1 MLLYCRAGFESEC
14 AAEITRAAAA
24 QGVTGYCEAPP
35 RAGFVVF
42 RALPAPRRPL
52 PETLEWVRLI
62 FARQLLALAAE
73 VRALPAADRATPL
86 GVAIAGLGRQ
96 FSDLWLEY
104 PDSNDGRA
112 LSRFCRAFRA
122 PLRQALTRAGVRLD
136 VPGTPRLHV
145 FFPDSGQ
152 ALIGLAD
159 PGNSAP
165 WPLAI
170 PRLRLPRSAPSRSAL
185 KLDEA
190 LLSFLDSEQRGRLLR
205 PGMRAVDLGAAPGGW
220 SWQLARRGLEV
231 VAVDN
236 GPLDAALLAGG
247 LVTHVR
253 ADGFRYRPPRPV
265 DWMVCDMVEQPQRI
279 AQLVGRWL
287 RRGDC
292 RAAVFNLKLPMKRRY
307 AAVSD
312 ALDRLAPE
320 LARPDGAVRLLCKQL
335 YHDREEVT
343 AAVLPG

>member
-1 MLLYCRAGFESEC
+1 VLLYCRPGFEGDC

-24 QGVTGYCEAPP
+24 QGVSGYCEAQP
-35 RAGFVVF
+35 RTAFVRF
-42 RALPAPRRPL
+42 RALPAPTRPL
-52 PETLEWVRLI
+52 PETLEWTRLV

-73 VRALPAADRATPL
+73 VPGLPAADRATPL
-86 GVAIAGLGRQ
+86 AAAIAKCGRE
-96 FSDLWLEY
+96 FSGLWLEY

-112 LSRFCRAFRA
+112 MSHFCRAFRA
-122 PLRQALTRAGVRLD
+122 PLAKALAAAGVRPD
-136 VPGTPRLHV
+136 CPGTPRLHV
-145 FFPDSGQ
+145 FFPDSRQ
-152 ALIGLAD
+152 ALIGLAL

-170 PRLRLPRSAPSRSAL
+170 PRLRLPHSAPSRSTL

-190 LLSFLDSEQRGRLLR
+190 LLSFLDGGERERLLR

-220 SWQLARRGLEV
+220 SWQLARRGLSV

-236 GPLDAALLAGG
+236 GPMDDALLADG

-279 AQLVGRWL
+279 AALVARWL

-292 RAAVFNLKLPMKRRY
+292 HAAVFNLKLPMKRRH

-312 ALDRLAPE
+312 ALDHLAGE
-320 LARPDGAVRLLCKQL
+320 LAGLERPTRLLCKQL

-343 AAVLPG
+343 GAVLPR